1 MEKLKTKNL
10 GGILSWKQIHAK
22 IKSDFR
28 ASFTLDWLKHFW
40 PVYLFW
46 LVFFLEIF
54 CFLFFLDYF
63 LTDNEDNLSIF
74 PTMFIYNFSIL
85 FTWPMLSLIVL
96 SSFFSLYFLILKKL
110 KYIFSSLIYVF
121 IMFITFILSWQF
133 SYDLYEFITKTAICN
148 QSNAMSFCH

>member
-1 MEKLKTKNL
+1 M
-10 GGILSWKQIHAK
+10 KQIPAK

-54 CFLFFLDYF
+54 CFLFFLDHF
-63 LTDNEDNLSIF
+63 LTDNEDNIDFF

-85 FTWPMLSLIVL
+85 FTWPMVFLIVL
-96 SSFFSLYFLILKKL
+96 SSFFCFFFLILKKY
-110 KYIFSSLIYVF
+110 KYVF
-121 IMFITFILSWQF
+121 SAILYVFTMSFAFILSWQF
-133 SYDLYEFITKTAICN
+133 TYDFYEFISKTAICN
-148 QSNAMSFCH
+148 QSNVMSFCH